1 MKNKKLANLTIKKI
15 DPRVLKRLSQQAKK
29 VGESLNAYVKDQLSA
44 LVGLKAGV
52 KTYSD
57 LSHLAGTWTREEEKE
72 FLAAI
77 QPLSEIDDELW
88 K

>member
-1 MKNKKLANLTIKKI
+1 MANLTIKKI

-29 VGESLNAYVKDQLSA
+29 SRQSLNAYLKDQLAS
-44 LVGLKAGV
+44 LVGLKPGA

-72 FLAAI
+72 FLASI
-77 QPLSEIDDELW
+77 QPLSEIDEDLW
-88 K
+88 R